1 MAFVW
6 FRIGRNFGSTTHDVR
21 DSRESAYYSSIMS
34 LRRAAAVATARP
46 SLSSLPRS
54 SFPPLELRNAILKTP
69 GSVKLNTEE
78 WGALQKPSP
87 STLSA
92 LSARL
97 KLDFPTA
104 EPTSSSALPSS
115 SSTANQLLEQALT
128 HPSCLSSFA
137 KYYPD
142 SPLPTTNLSLSAVG
156 NGLLGLFASEHVHA
170 TYPHLPNRAAK
181 AAVSAFVG
189 PRTLA
194 DVTKEWGAVPA
205 LRWSRTVSNLIP
217 RRRRSAF

>member
-1 MAFVW
+1 M
-6 FRIGRNFGSTTHDVR
+6 
-21 DSRESAYYSSIMS
+21 SI
-34 LRRAAAVATARP
+34 RRAAAAASVRP

-54 SFPPLELRNAILKTP
+54 SFPPLELRNAVLKTP
-69 GSVKLNTEE
+69 GTVKLNPEE
-78 WGALQKPSP
+78 WGSLQKPSP
-87 STLSA
+87 STISA
-92 LSARL
+92 LRARL
-97 KLDFPTA
+97 KLDFPTS
-104 EPTSSSALPSS
+104 ESTSSITLPSS

-142 SPLPTTNLSLSAVG
+142 SPLPPTNQSLAAVG

-170 TYPHLPNRAAK
+170 TYPHLPNRATK

-194 DVTKEWGAVPA
+194 DIAKEWGALPV
-205 LRWSRTVSNLIP
+205 LRWSRTVTNVPYITRLMEPNTIFLISKRHLTKISP
-217 RRRRSAF
+217 SSK